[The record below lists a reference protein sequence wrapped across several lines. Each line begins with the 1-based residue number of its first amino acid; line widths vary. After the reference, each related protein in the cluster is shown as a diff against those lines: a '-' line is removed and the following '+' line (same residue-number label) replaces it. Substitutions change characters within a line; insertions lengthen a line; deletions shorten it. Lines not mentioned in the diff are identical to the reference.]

1 MDRVGSG
8 DADGLS
14 RGIGGVVGLGGWR
27 VEWRAG
33 TGGGGDGHGQG
44 MGTKWRWAVWTGC
57 RTGSGEA
64 SGVRPP
70 FEVSS
75 ELAFTLHCNFQKCD
89 TISQR

>member
-33 TGGGGDGHGQG
+33 TGGVEMGTDREWGQSGDGQCGQG
-44 MGTKWRWAVWTGC
+44 VGQAVGK
-57 RTGSGEA
+57 RVESG
-64 SGVRPP
+64 PP
-70 FEVSS
+70 
-75 ELAFTLHCNFQKCD
+75 LK
-89 TISQR
+89 